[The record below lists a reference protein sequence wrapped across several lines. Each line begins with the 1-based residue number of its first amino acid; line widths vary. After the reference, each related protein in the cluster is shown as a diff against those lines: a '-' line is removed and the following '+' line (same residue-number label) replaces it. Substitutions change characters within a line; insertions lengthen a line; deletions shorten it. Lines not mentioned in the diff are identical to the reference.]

1 MNTHTEPEALAAVRT
16 AEQMLRIRIDE
27 ARTGLKRSSRQY
39 RQLSDLLDNAR
50 DISYALD
57 KIDKEA
63 TR

>member
-1 MNTHTEPEALAAVRT
+1 
-16 AEQMLRIRIDE
+16 MLRIRIDE

-50 DISYALD
+50 EISYALD